1 MRRANFDEH
10 YWQLESGEARASAYP
25 ETFLIP
31 ERAARE
37 HLSRGQ
43 AAKLLFQIE
52 GDNDGK
58 VERVVE
64 RMWVIVAEC
73 VGDGYIGILDQQPD
87 SLAQAPNVYLA
98 EGAEIPFWPEH
109 VIEIAQPPAEW
120 VEHRFASPPT
130 RVWPRDDDWRA
141 SRAEAAV

>member
-1 MRRANFDEH
+1 MRRANLKEH
-10 YWQLESGEARASAYP
+10 YWQLESAEGRASAHP

-31 ERAARE
+31 QRVARDS
-37 HLSRGQ
+37 LTRGQ

-52 GDNDGK
+52 GDNDGE

-64 RMWVIVAEC
+64 RMWVIVAER

-87 SLAQAPNVYLA
+87 SLAPAPNVYLA

-109 VIEIAQPPAEW
+109 VIEIAQPPADW
-120 VEHRFASPPT
+120 VQHRLASPPT
-130 RVWPRDDDWRA
+130 RVWPRDDDWKVP
-141 SRAEAAV
+141 RAEAAV